1 MEVLIIKNFLEFHR
15 CYIYLFFPAKMGSQ
29 VLVPFRGSEDSHR
42 HLKLM
47 GDLGQVHTDILCSS
61 KLTFFGLS
69 SFCLSQILKH
79 LYLLYLICSDSA
91 DAIQSKRRKL
101 YQGSYGK
108 S

>member
-1 MEVLIIKNFLEFHR
+1 
-15 CYIYLFFPAKMGSQ
+15 MGSQ
-29 VLVPFRGSEDSHR
+29 VLVPFRGCEDSHH

-47 GDLGQVHTDILCSS
+47 GDLGQVHTDYLSS
-61 KLTFFGLS
+61 KLTLFALMWLLTYFS
-69 SFCLSQILKH
+69 SLCPSQILKL